1 MMQEITD
8 QSSRTVLLNTF
19 VVKKKRCRVY
29 FHRGTLIW
37 ETEKPPY
44 TRWTLPMT
52 DVLAVRYGDD
62 WIHEVNVKE
71 KQPPTSPTSP
81 TVCPTNFILHYAVP
95 GPKNKWSHHSVTMS
109 HTDPRQVASWV
120 KTIRNYLMGL
130 SHRPRKIL
138 LFVNPFGGKKKG
150 LKIWEKDVQPLMTI
164 AGIDTKILVT
174 ERAVVCIGGDGT
186 LAEVINGLVLRA
198 SRDRQ
203 VDPNNPEADLP
214 TPRLPIGVIPSGSTD
229 TVAYSLHGTTD
240 VQTAAIHIIFGDN
253 TGLDI
258 SSVHSDRR
266 LLRLYA
272 SMLSYG
278 YLGDVIRDSEKFRW
292 MGPQRYDYSGKF
304 QEDRRE
310 QRIRGR
316 DSPSVGPLSSSDQH
330 EVYKKLHQ
338 MSPAHAQQY
347 SRQGNIQGKFFMVNG
362 ANLSCGCSRSPMG
375 FSPHCHVGDGCVDV
389 ILVRHTSFFNNIRML
404 LRLSSKQKTL
414 YDLPFVEVY
423 RAREFTFRA
432 LPTLHVQSSNE
443 ISNRY
448 LKSSLSVWNCDGEV
462 IDSSNVKISGGT
474 DGDGDGG
481 GGGGGGGGG
490 NCRTVIVTLIIV
502 VVVLPPLLVIN
513 NIVAAYSVY
522 RRLVIILVALTYTV
536 NFEQLQ
542 VHWFAEHGGRESW
555 QRKSQAPEERNE
567 RKKRKKKEG
576 KEKKDSPPHR
586 QTPSFLTFYSR
597 RKALLDNYTTL

>member
-62 WIHEVNVKE
+62 WIPGVNVKE

-81 TVCPTNFILHYAVP
+81 TVCPTNFILHYAVR

-130 SHRPRKIL
+130 THRPRKIL

-164 AGIDTKILVT
+164 AGIETKMLIT
-174 ERAVVCIGGDGT
+174 ERMGHARDTLLNADLSDFHAVVCIGGDGT
-186 LAEVINGLVLRA
+186 LAEIINGLVLRT
-198 SRDRQ
+198 SKELQ
-203 VDPNNPEADLP
+203 VDPNNPEATLP
-214 TPRLPIGVIPSGSTD
+214 SPRLPIGVIPSGSTD

-240 VQTAAIHIIFGDN
+240 VQTAAIHVIFGES

-258 SSVHSDRR
+258 SSVHKDQT

-292 MGPQRYDYSGKF
+292 MGPQRYDYSGFKKILANKGYEGEI
-304 QEDRRE
+304 QLLSDPCHPATSTRCIKNCTRCL
-310 QRIRGR
+310 QHMHN
-316 DSPSVGPLSSSDQH
+316 SVPDK
-330 EVYKKLHQ
+330 EI
-338 MSPAHAQQY
+338 
-347 SRQGNIQGKFFMVNG
+347 SRWMTVRGKFFMVNG
-362 ANLSCGCSRSPMG
+362 ANLACACSKSPMG

-389 ILVRHTSFFNNIRML
+389 ILVRHTSLFNNIRML
-404 LRLSSKQKTL
+404 LRLSSKEKTVL
-414 YDLPFVEVY
+414 KFLNLSNSRISKFPNSQIPKFPNSQIPKISNFGIPYDLPFVEVY

-432 LPTLHVQSSNE
+432 MPTMHMQSNNE
-443 ISNRY
+443 INSRYMKSN
-448 LKSSLSVWNCDGEV
+448 LSVWNCDGEV
-462 IDSSNVKISGGT
+462 VDSSNVKI
-474 DGDGDGG
+474 
-481 GGGGGGGGG
+481 
-490 NCRTVIVTLIIV
+490 R
-502 VVVLPPLLVIN
+502 
-513 NIVAAYSVY
+513 
-522 RRLVIILVALTYTV
+522 
-536 NFEQLQ
+536 
-542 VHWFAEHGGRESW
+542 
-555 QRKSQAPEERNE
+555 
-567 RKKRKKKEG
+567 
-576 KEKKDSPPHR
+576 
-586 QTPSFLTFYSR
+586 
-597 RKALLDNYTTL
+597 